1 MIAGYPVPIR
11 QAWGRR
17 IDTPTPILVQITD
30 IGLVHCRPRLR
41 LEMASLPVTGPP
53 TNDNQYLIEE
63 VSERHLV
70 RAHPSTIRE
79 RLGDV
84 QARVVLCGHSHQ
96 QHLIQLPDGPL
107 ILNPGSVGCPSY
119 DDPGNDPHVS
129 ESGSAHARY
138 AVLDINEGQVSA
150 DMIAITYDWKSAVAR
165 AESNGRH
172 DWANGL
178 QTGWFMTNPG
188 QRLFTSTVGTEGHC

>member
-41 LEMASLPVTGPP
+41 LEMAFLPVTY
-53 TNDNQYLIEE
+53 THERQS
-63 VSERHLV
+63 VSYRGGIGTPLG
-70 RAHPSTIRE
+70 ASDPSTIRE

-96 QHLIQLPDGPL
+96 QPLIQLPDGPL

-119 DDPGNDPHVS
+119 DDPGDEPHVS
-129 ESGSAHARY
+129 ESGSPSAICGPRHHQ
-138 AVLDINEGQVSA
+138 GQVSA

-165 AESNGRH
+165 AESNDRH